1 MKSLSAVL
9 ILGTLCVPSL
19 RAEEPPSCPL
29 HAAHAA
35 AQARESNDLDRRG
48 DEVMGFEHT
57 RTTHHF
63 RLEPDGGVIQV
74 ETNDPADAG
83 NRQAIRTHLEE
94 IAGLF
99 SRGDFSAPFAIHQRE
114 MPGVP
119 VMTRKKDAIQY
130 RYEEIARG
138 GRVRIITADPEAVA
152 AVHEFLKAQI
162 ADHRTGD
169 HAGHS
174 K

>member
-1 MKSLSAVL
+1 MKAWFPVL
-9 ILGTLCVPSL
+9 VLGALAVPSL
-19 RAEEPPSCPL
+19 RAQEPASCPL
-29 HAAHAA
+29 HAAHTA
-35 AQARESNDLDRRG
+35 ARESNDLDHRG
-48 DEVMGFEHT
+48 DKVMGFEHT

-63 RLEPDGGVIQV
+63 LLEPDGGVIQV
-74 ETNDPADAG
+74 EANDPADAES
-83 NRQAIRTHLEE
+83 RQAIRTHLEE
-94 IAGLF
+94 IAGHF

-119 VMTRKKDAIQY
+119 VMTRKKDAIRY
-130 RYEEIARG
+130 RYEEMERG
-138 GRVRIITADPEAVA
+138 ARVRITTSDPEAVA
-152 AVHEFLKAQI
+152 AVHDFLKAQI